1 MKKKEVSAYARA
13 GVDIDSKMK
22 ALDELKRMVKNT
34 PRKGIIAG
42 IGAFGGMFV
51 SPGADHV
58 LVASVDGVGTKI
70 KVAVMANKHDTVG
83 QDIVNHC
90 VNDILVQGAYP
101 LFFLD
106 YVAFSRFDRAVF
118 RQIMTGICRAC
129 SENDCA
135 LLGGETAE
143 LPGVYPEGEY
153 DLVGMIVGSVSKEE
167 TLKSEPV
174 LPGDMIIGLRS
185 TGLHTN
191 GYSLAR
197 KIIFEKLGLK
207 ITDTF
212 PGLKRNV
219 ADVLLAV
226 HRSYLRPV
234 KFLQQ
239 KVKIIAMAH
248 ITGGGF
254 TDNIPRVLSRNTSA
268 VIDCSSW
275 TPPHVFR
282 FIQIEGKVS
291 SAEMYRVFNMG
302 IGFVII
308 VREKDAS
315 TAMSVLKEAGE
326 KPVLIGYICEGR
338 RQVILK
344 GLK

>member
-1 MKKKEVSAYARA
+1 MKKAHVSAYASA
-13 GVDIDSKMK
+13 GVDIDNKMK
-22 ALDELKRMVKNT
+22 ALDELKRMVRKT
-34 PRKGIIAG
+34 PHKGIIAG
-42 IGAFGGMFV
+42 IGAFGGMFI
-51 SPGADHV
+51 SPGAAHA

-90 VNDILVQGAYP
+90 VNDILVQGAFP

-106 YVAFSRFDRAVF
+106 YVAFSRFDRSVF
-118 RQIMTGICRAC
+118 RQIMKGVCKAC
-129 SENDCA
+129 SENGCA

-143 LPGVYPEGEY
+143 LPDVYHEDEY
-153 DLVGMIVGSVSKEE
+153 DLVGMIVGAVPK
-167 TLKSEPV
+167 KDV
-174 LPGDMIIGLRS
+174 LTRGRVIPGDMIIGLRS

-207 ITDTF
+207 VSDTF
-212 PGLKRNV
+212 PGLKQTVGN
-219 ADVLLAV
+219 VLLAV

-234 KFLQQ
+234 KALLKQ
-239 KVKIIAMAH
+239 VGIVAMAH

-254 TDNIPRVLSRNTSA
+254 TDNIPRVLPKDTSA
-268 VIDCSSW
+268 VIDCGAW
-275 TPPHVFR
+275 QPPIVFR
-282 FIQIEGKVS
+282 CIQTEGMVS

-308 VREKDAS
+308 IREKDAS
-315 TAMSVLKEAGE
+315 TAMSVLKKAGE
-326 KPVLIGYICEGR
+326 SPVLIGYIRDGK
-338 RQVILK
+338 RQVILN
-344 GLK
+344 GL